1 MLDTPITACVITL
14 NEERS
19 IGACIDSLDLCD
31 EVIVVD
37 AHSTDRTREIAAAR
51 GARVIERDWTGYRSQ
66 KQFAVREARH
76 DWIISLDAD
85 ERLSPQLAREIRLLR
100 QYGLGDFAGY
110 DIPFLANYF
119 GRDIEHGDWHP
130 DHHLRL
136 FDRRR
141 CEFRG
146 GEIHEKVV
154 AFGPVRKLRHHILHD
169 SYRDLDHQLGKLGS
183 YARLMSEAM
192 LAHGKNASALRIFLN
207 PTWRFLRAYFVRLG
221 FLDGW
226 RGFAIAQI
234 EANYVWEKYLRL
246 YIAARAPHGSR
257 ARSATTTT
265 QTD

>member
-19 IGACIDSLDLCD
+19 IGACLDSLGICN
-31 EVIVVD
+31 EIIVVD

-66 KQFAVREARH
+66 KQFAVRAATH
-76 DWIISLDAD
+76 DWILSLDAG
-85 ERLSPQLAREIRLLR
+85 ERLSPSLTREIRFLR
-100 QYGLGDFAGY
+100 QYGLGDCAGY
-110 DIPFLANYF
+110 EIPFLANYF
-119 GRDIEHGDWHP
+119 GREIEHGDWHP
-130 DHHLRL
+130 AYHLRL

-146 GEIHEKVV
+146 AEIHEKVV
-154 AFGPVRKLRHHILHD
+154 AFGPVRRLRSHILHD
-169 SYRDLDHQLGKLGS
+169 SYRDLDHQLGKLGG

-192 LAHGKNASALRIFLN
+192 RARGKQSGALRIFLN
-207 PTWRFLRAYFVRLG
+207 PMWRFLRAYFLRQG

-246 YIAARAPHGSR
+246 YIAARVPRGLQQE
-257 ARSATTTT
+257 TTPG
-265 QTD
+265 D

>member
-1 MLDTPITACVITL
+1 MLDTPITACIIAL

-19 IGACIDSLDLCD
+19 IGACIDSLALCD

-37 AHSTDRTREIAAAR
+37 AHSTDRTRDIAAAH
-51 GARVIERDWTGYRSQ
+51 GARVIERDWAGYRSQ
-66 KQFAVREARH
+66 KQFAVREARN
-76 DWIISLDAD
+76 DWIVSIDAD
-85 ERLSPQLAREIRLLR
+85 ERLSAPLAREIRYLQ
-100 QYGLGDFAGY
+100 QYGLGDAAGY

-119 GRDIEHGDWHP
+119 GQHIEHGDWHP
-130 DHHLRL
+130 DYHLRL

-154 AFGPVRKLRHHILHD
+154 AFGPVKKLRHHILHD

-192 LAHGKNASALRIFLN
+192 HAHGKNAGALRLFLN
-207 PTWRFLRAYFVRLG
+207 PMWRFLRAYILRQG

-246 YIAARAPHGSR
+246 YIASRAPREIRG
-257 ARSATTTT
+257 TTT
-265 QTD
+265 QTE